1 MGIAVGDRIIRVPDY
16 MSDNGFPN
24 SLRGPRT
31 GTVLYINEAHHWC
44 LLEYEESHIREG
56 VRLIE
61 SVIPPKPDDAYTRR
75 NMDDARRKDEQE
87 T

>member
-1 MGIAVGDRIIRVPDY
+1 MAIAVGDRISRVPDY
-16 MSDNGFPN
+16 MSENGFPL

-31 GTVLYINEAHHWC
+31 GKVLYINEAHHWC

-56 VRLIE
+56 VRIIA
-61 SVIPPKPDDAYTRR
+61 SAIPPKPDDPYTRR
-75 NMDDARRKDEQE
+75 YQDDARREADQK